1 MGWWSSDAGT
11 VDDRG
16 RVVDPARAE
25 VAIRVESASGQV
37 DPELR
42 EIWRRMGAIPRR
54 QLMMESMSWL
64 MIAGILALTFA
75 MVIGSMAAP
84 GLGLPQWSAAIIP
97 AVVGLTF
104 PFIVRATTRTSRFGR
119 SIEMYTYYGRC
130 PQCLSSLR
138 GLNAD
143 WDGCV
148 VCPECAAAWRASRI
162 APAHVLDALRATD
175 PAPTPA
181 RPTPDHRDGAGW
193 TWPPRRAPVTVL
205 DAFARPVP
213 LAAADLSNLNSA
225 ELAEIPRLVRQRL
238 TSAAGGLVDR
248 VIGLAWRAAVIAMLL
263 WLAYLQMARSLPLR
277 FTVESIGGLMAGVM
291 FTFLAVF
298 FSTSLPRLF
307 ARTRVVR
314 VRRFVQAMLAA
325 DRCPSCV
332 ASMVDVER
340 EVHEGRDV
348 WRCPRCAA
356 EWAAGGEV
364 IAPSGSAWSRAR

>member
-1 MGWWSSDAGT
+1 

-25 VAIRVESASGQV
+25 VAIQVESASGQV

-42 EIWRRMGAIPRR
+42 EIWRRRSGIPRR

-64 MIAGILALTFA
+64 TVAGILALNFSV
-75 MVIGSMAAP
+75 VIGMMIAP
-84 GLGLPQWSAAIIP
+84 GLGLPRGSVVVIAI
-97 AVVGLTF
+97 VVAF
-104 PFIVRATTRTSRFGR
+104 AIYFIVRTTTRTSRFGR

-148 VCPECAAAWRASRI
+148 VCPECAAAWRASRV
-162 APAHVLDALRATD
+162 APAPVLDALRATD

-181 RPTPDHRDGAGW
+181 RPTPDHHDGAGW

-238 TSAAGGLVDR
+238 TNAAGGLVDR
-248 VIGLAWRAAVIAMLL
+248 VIGLAWRSAAIAMMLFM
-263 WLAYLQMARSLPLR
+263 AYSSMWRALPLR
-277 FTVESIGGLMAGVM
+277 FTFESISVLISGVM
-291 FTFLAVF
+291 MTLLAVF
-298 FSTSLPRLF
+298 FGTSLPRLF

-314 VRRFVQAMLAA
+314 VRRFVRAMLAA

-332 ASMVDVER
+332 ASMADVER

-348 WRCPRCAA
+348 WRCPRCGA
-356 EWAAGGEV
+356 E
-364 IAPSGSAWSRAR
+364 